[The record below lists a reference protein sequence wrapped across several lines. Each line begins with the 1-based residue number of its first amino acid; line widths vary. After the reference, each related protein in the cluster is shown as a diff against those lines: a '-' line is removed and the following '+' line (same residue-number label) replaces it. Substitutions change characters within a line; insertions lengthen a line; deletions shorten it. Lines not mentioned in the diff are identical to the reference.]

1 MDKKTAEILLNINQ
15 FDSPIDAYESFLF
28 DLRNFVFQNP
38 VIPKVLYN
46 KLKKNNQLFEAI
58 SHFEKVDNRYITIEI
73 APLTGTH
80 LFDKF
85 VCYEENKSQIKQDLS
100 KLLTTKNIEVG
111 ITQLIQ
117 NLLLW
122 SEALTDIDTSG
133 AEGVPSNKELD
144 VLTTF
149 KLLETVK
156 KDSASLDDPKLLSEF
171 KRIKQLSKSILT

>member
-1 MDKKTAEILLNINQ
+1 M
-15 FDSPIDAYESFLF
+15 
-28 DLRNFVFQNP
+28 
-38 VIPKVLYN
+38 
-46 KLKKNNQLFEAI
+46 
-58 SHFEKVDNRYITIEI
+58 
-73 APLTGTH
+73 TGTH

-85 VCYEENKSQIKQDLS
+85 VCYEENKSQIKQNLS
-100 KLLTTKNIEVG
+100 KFLTTKNIEVG

-149 KLLETVK
+149 KLLESGK

-171 KRIKQLSKSILT
+171 KRIKQLAKSILT